1 MGFGY
6 KNNAHLSRII
16 KELQVWK
23 YGGEYVSEAVQIALI
38 FCTTIVAIVGI
49 VAMVIYNRDNM
60 AMKVQTKANIIDKAK
75 TDFLV
80 EIRDKKN

>member
-1 MGFGY
+1 M
-6 KNNAHLSRII
+6 
-16 KELQVWK
+16 
-23 YGGEYVSEAVQIALI
+23 SEAVQIALI

-49 VAMVIYNRDNM
+49 VAMVIYNRDDM